1 MHRPPMS
8 SKTNFINGLPE
19 MLMLRLLAR
28 QEMYGYQLV
37 AAIRA
42 QSSEAFTF
50 GEGCIYPILHKLVA
64 NGFLSSRREVVEG
77 RPRYYY
83 KTTAKGNRRLDSL
96 ASEWAEVVRGA
107 QAIMEAQYV

>member
-1 MHRPPMS
+1 MS

-37 AAIRA
+37 AAIRE
-42 QSSEAFTF
+42 QSSEALTF
-50 GEGCIYPILHKLVA
+50 GEGCIYPILHKLVT
-64 NGFLSSRREVVEG
+64 NGFLSSRREVVGG

>member
-8 SKTNFINGLPE
+8 SNTNFINGLPE

-37 AAIRA
+37 AAIRE
-42 QSSEAFTF
+42 QSSEALTF
-50 GEGCIYPILHKLVA
+50 GEGCIYPILHKLVT
-64 NGFLSSRREVVEG
+64 NGFLSSRREVVGG